1 MQENENLQDQ
11 YKQLVEQAEKGDQ
24 SQTAQSEPINLGRV
38 DMKRFATQTAEE
50 ADVILGYYNVEMI
63 NLPSAGKF
71 YPADSTISIRSAKVT
86 EIRQF
91 STVDENNLI
100 DIEEKLNY
108 IIKSCIRFVSKNKVY
123 SYKDILEEDRIF
135 LLLSIRDLTF
145 PEPELKLTVKAKTRD
160 GEEFDAEIASKYF
173 QLSRV
178 PEEIEK
184 YYDDQTRSY
193 EIQTR
198 SFGTISMRPPT
209 IGIME
214 QVTDYI
220 RIRQIEKKP
229 WDQAYLQ
236 ILPYIQKDWRGFN
249 EASIF
254 KGEVSFNA
262 WNEKKYM
269 LVYRLA
275 EKMKIGV
282 QPEMLV
288 QHEDEEVLVPITF
301 RDGIKSL
308 FIIQDIAGELL

>member
-71 YPADSTISIRSAKVT
+71 YPADSTISIRSAKVA

-160 GEEFDAEIASKYF
+160 GEEFDACLLYTSP
-173 QLSRV
+173 S
-178 PEEIEK
+178 P
-184 YYDDQTRSY
+184 
-193 EIQTR
+193 
-198 SFGTISMRPPT
+198 
-209 IGIME
+209 
-214 QVTDYI
+214 
-220 RIRQIEKKP
+220 
-229 WDQAYLQ
+229 
-236 ILPYIQKDWRGFN
+236 
-249 EASIF
+249 
-254 KGEVSFNA
+254 
-262 WNEKKYM
+262 
-269 LVYRLA
+269 
-275 EKMKIGV
+275 
-282 QPEMLV
+282 
-288 QHEDEEVLVPITF
+288 
-301 RDGIKSL
+301 RD
-308 FIIQDIAGELL
+308 

>member
-11 YKQLVEQAEKGDQ
+11 YKQLVQQAEQIEDVQ
-24 SQTAQSEPINLGRV
+24 PEPLNLGKV
-38 DMKRFATQTAEE
+38 DMNRFATQTAQD
-50 ADVILGYYNVEMI
+50 ADVILGYYNIELE
-63 NLPSAGKF
+63 NLPSGGKF
-71 YPADSTISIRSAKVT
+71 YPADATISIRSAKVG
-86 EIRQF
+86 EIRHF
-91 STVDENNLI
+91 STVDEGNLI

-108 IIKSCIRFVSKNKVY
+108 IIKSCIRFVSKSKVY

-145 PEPELKLTVKAKTRD
+145 PEPELKLTVKAKTKD
-160 GEEFDAEIASKYF
+160 GEEFDAEIASRYF

-178 PEEIEK
+178 PEDIEK
-184 YYDDQTRSY
+184 YYDDQTRAY

-198 SFGTISMRPPT
+198 SFGTITMRPPT
-209 IGIME
+209 IGVME

-220 RIRQIEKKP
+220 RVRQIEKKP
-229 WDQAYLQ
+229 WDQSYLQ

-254 KGEVSFNA
+254 KGEVAFNS

-308 FIIQDIAGELL
+308 FIVQDIAGELL